1 VRWTLIG
8 LLVVLIL
15 VGISACALVQHP
27 VQPAPRDWQLPSDFA
42 HCQKQEQVTWPDGRV
57 TIVVSCPS
65 GTTVFLDKRTKQVID
80 IDSLDFRK

>member
-1 VRWTLIG
+1 
-8 LLVVLIL
+8 
-15 VGISACALVQHP
+15 
-27 VQPAPRDWQLPSDFA
+27 
-42 HCQKQEQVTWPDGRV
+42 VTWPDGRV